1 MAKLKKNLQAVTR
14 QLKVLARKTESLAKK
29 VDKLE
34 KAQAAKKPKV
44 KPKAKN
50 TAKKKKTPAK
60 KKAPVKKKAGKPTA
74 SDQVL
79 NIIKRSKKGVDVSTL
94 IKKTEIDENK
104 IRNVISRAFMLKK
117 IKRARRGVYVGA

>member
-14 QLKVLARKTESLAKK
+14 QLKVLVRKTESLAKK

-34 KAQAAKKPKV
+34 KAQAAKKSKV
-44 KPKAKN
+44 KPKAKK
-50 TAKKKKTPAK
+50 TATKKKAPAK
-60 KKAPVKKKAGKPTA
+60 KKAPGKKKAGKPTA

-94 IKKTEIDENK
+94 IKKTEVDENK
-104 IRNVISRAFMLKK
+104 IRNIISRAFMLKK
-117 IKRARRGVYVGA
+117 IKRAGRGVYVGA

>member
-14 QLKVLARKTESLAKK
+14 QLKVLVRKTESLAKK

-34 KAQAAKKPKV
+34 KSQAAKKPK
-44 KPKAKN
+44 
-50 TAKKKKTPAK
+50 AKKTATKKKAPAK

-94 IKKTEIDENK
+94 IKKTEVDENK
-104 IRNVISRAFMLKK
+104 IRNIIARAFMLKK
-117 IKRARRGVYVGA
+117 IKRAGRGVYVGA